1 MLFLIYV
8 WNPTFSF
15 IYVRKFRNKS
25 VNLEFSPEI
34 VGERSLIILS
44 KNSKKKMFSI
54 LLNLIKL
61 HWRIVKEKG
70 MYLHAQC
77 ETQFCFETALTVR
90 VSKQFYLNQSFFFS
104 IFIQLISKIIYLLR
118 RFDTVH
124 CTSFCACFNNGILN
138 CKNKAFHIREV
149 FFIYQTYSE
158 IEVFHLL

>member
-1 MLFLIYV
+1 MYIYIDTFYCQLFLDNLHLLFLIYV

-34 VGERSLIILS
+34 VGEWTLIILS

-61 HWRIVKEKG
+61 DWRIVKEKG

-77 ETQFCFETALTVR
+77 QAQLCFETALTVR
-90 VSKQFYLNQSFFFS
+90 VSKHFYLNQSFFS
-104 IFIQLISKIIYLLR
+104 ISIQLISKIIY
-118 RFDTVH
+118 
-124 CTSFCACFNNGILN
+124 
-138 CKNKAFHIREV
+138 
-149 FFIYQTYSE
+149 
-158 IEVFHLL
+158 